1 MNSFQNIIIEMSRR
15 KQAWWSPTHFTNQ
28 MTPVGEITIGIIVV
42 VCEGWVSV
50 EVCTLK
56 VKITKLHFLV
66 NYITNP
72 RLERTAYWRRLT
84 SRTNSVAQ
92 NKSTVKS
99 PFSFTVTVQT
109 VNRAS
114 QVGTRVLAAA
124 EIKRFDRSVTDLS
137 RPVWTVSLAD
147 RP

>member
-1 MNSFQNIIIEMSRR
+1 
-15 KQAWWSPTHFTNQ
+15 

-99 PFSFTVTVQT
+99 PFTVTVQT

-137 RPVWTVSLAD
+137 RPV
-147 RP
+147 